1 MSHLA
6 ERSEKNCLNCNAE
19 VHGRFCHICGQENV
33 APRESVFHL
42 VNHFFQDITHFDG
55 KFFSSMKWLFT
66 RPGYL
71 PAEYNRG
78 RRASHLNPIRMY
90 VFTSAFFFLIFFKFI
105 APHTETDTET
115 SFPTADS
122 AIRYMQANL
131 KEVQTKADFVSNAQR
146 KTRLSEKAK
155 ILQEKLFLMQKD
167 SSIAIDMAE
176 KYRGE
181 EEGFLNLVGD
191 SRYTSVPVYD
201 SIQHSLPEA
210 QRDGFLK
217 RLLQHK
223 AIEQN
228 AKYRKN
234 PGRVKDKL
242 TESYFHKF
250 PQIMFVSL
258 PFMALLLHVLYLRQ
272 KKYYYVSHLI
282 FTIYLFI
289 FSYLM
294 ILVQLGFSALG
305 DYTHWKLF
313 DVLAGI
319 SVFYLLYYQYK
330 AMRKFYGQRRGKTI
344 LKWFLLNFFSLLGS
358 IIIFA
363 LFFFLSFF
371 QL

>member
-6 ERSEKNCLNCNAE
+6 QRPETNCLNCNAE

-66 RPGYL
+66 RPGFL

-105 APHTETDTET
+105 APHSESDTGT
-115 SFPTADS
+115 TFPTADS
-122 AIRYMQANL
+122 AIRYMDENL
-131 KEVQTKADFVSNAQR
+131 KNIEKRSEFVNNPQR
-146 KTRLSEKAK
+146 KARLSEEAK
-155 ILQEKLFLMQKD
+155 TLREKLLLMRKD
-167 SSIAIDMAE
+167 SSIAVDMAE

-191 SRYTSVPVYD
+191 SRYTSIPVYD
-201 SIQHSLPEA
+201 SIQKTLPESK
-210 QRDGFLK
+210 RDGFLK
-217 RLLQHK
+217 RMLQHK
-223 AIEQN
+223 ALEQN

-242 TESYFHKF
+242 TESYLHKF

-258 PFMALLLHVLYLRQ
+258 PFMALLLQLLYFRH

-289 FSYLM
+289 FSYLI
-294 ILVQLGFSALG
+294 ILVQIGLSAMG
-305 DYTHWKLF
+305 NYTHWKIFNILEG
-313 DVLAGI
+313 LSI
-319 SVFYLLYYQYK
+319 FYLLFYQYK
-330 AMRKFYGQRRGKTI
+330 AMRKFYNQPRGKTI
-344 LKWFLLNFFSLLGS
+344 LKWFLLNLFSLLGS

-363 LFFFLSFF
+363 VFFFLSFF